1 MNEDETDPA
10 YYDGIW
16 PYKQK
21 EVIDFDDLGEHRIFA
36 ISGNTG
42 AGKTTIFD
50 AICYVLYGEASGE
63 ERSDTSMLRSQ
74 FADDN
79 VYTSVELTFQLKGK
93 RYEIKRQLGHKKQGN
108 KTITGHAV
116 ELYEVIDEE
125 KVPAVDR
132 FHVTDVNKKVED
144 LIGLSK
150 HQFSQIVMLPQ
161 GEFRKLL
168 TSETENKEEI
178 LRRIFKTDRY
188 KLMRELL
195 DQKRKQWK
203 DVLQEKQKERELY
216 FRNVF
221 KLPIRDGAILE
232 TLVEQEHVNTHQVV
246 EALEQ
251 ETAVYKAE
259 VEQLQV
265 EQDVQTK
272 QLKDAETRFHAAK
285 SVNEKFIDLQQ
296 KNEKYNTLQ
305 ENRTVIEMKETS
317 FKRAEQAKR
326 LLPFEQWHEEAMQN
340 EQKAESLLKQI
351 IAKKENIM
359 NNFELAQE
367 KYEVVK
373 NKESEREN
381 VKKLVQR
388 LEELQPIIA
397 SLAEKQLNLQNAE
410 IQIGK
415 LKESMQNLD
424 RQLEEHTN
432 QKQLMTGELQQLEQA
447 LEQYVDKVE
456 ELTNM
461 REDAK
466 VLKQAY
472 DVWQEKQ
479 KFEKEKEA
487 AYSKMQLAVNAY
499 ENMERRWLS
508 EQAGI
513 LALHLHDG
521 ESCPVCGST
530 THPKKATE
538 QSGAIDENELNG
550 LRDKKNIAEKLHVQL
565 EEKWNFYHHQ
575 YEQVIEE
582 VKKRGY
588 QSEELVETYSALV
601 QKGKQLAT
609 EVNTLKASEETRKQ
623 IAVKIKSVEEKV
635 DALQKQKREVETEQH
650 RIEMD
655 CMQLRTSYEHDK
667 KNIPE
672 NLQTVQ
678 AWKVQFD
685 QAMHELKL
693 MEDEWKKVQEAYQHW
708 QNENIRIQAE
718 QEGATNQFESA
729 KLKKEETFT
738 RFMKELEQSGFTDQS
753 TYKEAKLSDAEMEL
767 IQKEIQS
774 YYSFLEVLAKQ
785 IEELHVELKDK
796 EYMDITALGEHIK
809 ELEINLDII
818 KEKRQRAQNAVTY
831 ISDLHENIRRIDEQI
846 HEEEKAFQELVD
858 LYEVMK
864 GDNESR
870 ISFERYILI
879 EYLEQIVQIANE
891 RLRKLSNG
899 QFYLKRS
906 ERVEKRNRQSGLGL
920 DVYDAYTGQTRD
932 VKTLSGGEKFNA
944 SLCLALGM
952 ADVIQAYEG
961 GISIETMF
969 IDEGFGSL
977 DEESLTKAVDTLIDL
992 QKSGRFIG
1000 VISHV
1005 QELKN
1010 AMPAVLEV
1018 TKQKDGCSQTRFV
1031 VK

>member
-1 MNEDETDPA
+1 MRPIQLIMTA
-10 YYDGIW
+10 FG

-125 KVPAVDR
+125 KIPAVDR

-221 KLPIRDGAILE
+221 KLPIRDGALLE

-296 KNEKYNTLQ
+296 KNEKYNNLQ
-305 ENRTVIEMKETS
+305 ENRSVIEMKEIS

-326 LLPFEQWHEEAMQN
+326 LLPFEQWHEEAMEN

-367 KYEVVK
+367 KYEAIK
-373 NKESEREN
+373 NKEPEREN
-381 VKKLVQR
+381 AKKLVQR

-410 IQIGK
+410 IQLGK
-415 LKESMQNLD
+415 LKESMKNLD

-432 QKQLMTGELQQLEQA
+432 QKQLMSGELQQLERA
-447 LEQYVDKVE
+447 LERYVDKVE

-479 KFEKEKEA
+479 KFEQEKETA
-487 AYSKMQLAVNAY
+487 FTKMQETVRAY

-530 THPKKATE
+530 NHPKKASE
-538 QSGAIDENELNG
+538 QSDAINEKELND
-550 LRDKKNIAEKLHVQL
+550 LRDKKNIAEKLHVQV
-565 EEKWNFYHHQ
+565 EEKWNFYHLQ

-588 QSEELVETYSALV
+588 QSEELAETYSALV

-623 IAVKIKSVEEKV
+623 TAVKIKSIEEKV
-635 DALQKQKREVETEQH
+635 DALQKQKHEVETEQH

-718 QEGATNQFESA
+718 QEGASNQFESA
-729 KLKKEETFT
+729 KSKKEETFT
-738 RFMKELEQSGFTDQS
+738 RFMRELEQSGFTAQI
-753 TYKEAKLSDAEMEL
+753 TYKEAKLSDAEMDML
-767 IQKEIQS
+767 QKEIQS
-774 YYSFLEVLAKQ
+774 YYSSLEVLAKQ
-785 IEELHVELKDK
+785 IEELHAELKDK
-796 EYMDITALGEHIK
+796 EYMDITTLGEHIK

-977 DEESLTKAVDTLIDL
+977 DEESLTKAVDALIDL

>member
-1 MNEDETDPA
+1 MRPIQLIMTA
-10 YYDGIW
+10 FG

-63 ERSDTSMLRSQ
+63 ERSDTNMLRSQ

-221 KLPIRDGAILE
+221 KLPIRDGALLE

-251 ETAVYKAE
+251 ETAVYKE
-259 VEQLQV
+259 EGEQLQV

-359 NNFELAQE
+359 NNFELAQK

-373 NKESEREN
+373 NKEPEREN
-381 VKKLVQR
+381 AKKLVQR

-410 IQIGK
+410 MQIGK

-432 QKQLMTGELQQLEQA
+432 QKQLMSGELQQLEQA

-479 KFEKEKEA
+479 KFEQEKEA

-530 THPKKATE
+530 NHPKKATE
-538 QSGAIDENELNG
+538 QSGAIDENELND
-550 LRDKKNIAEKLHVQL
+550 LRDKKNIAEKLHVQI
-565 EEKWNFYHHQ
+565 EEKWNFYHLQ

-588 QSEELVETYSALV
+588 HSEELVETYSALV

-623 IAVKIKSVEEKV
+623 TAVKIKSVEEKV

-685 QAMHELKL
+685 QAMHELRL

-738 RFMKELEQSGFTDQS
+738 RFMKELEQSGFTDQP
-753 TYKEAKLSDAEMEL
+753 TYKEAKLSDAEMEM

-774 YYSFLEVLAKQ
+774 YYSSLEVLAKQ
-785 IEELHVELKDK
+785 IEELHAELKDK

-977 DEESLTKAVDTLIDL
+977 DEESLTKAVDALIDL

>member
-1 MNEDETDPA
+1 MRPIQLIMTA
-10 YYDGIW
+10 FG

-359 NNFELAQE
+359 TNFELAQE

-432 QKQLMTGELQQLEQA
+432 QKQLMTGELQQLERA

-693 MEDEWKKVQEAYQHW
+693 MEDEWKKVQEAYQHL

-753 TYKEAKLSDAEMEL
+753 TYKEVKLSDAEMEL

-774 YYSFLEVLAKQ
+774 YYSSLEVLAKQ

-977 DEESLTKAVDTLIDL
+977 DEESLTKAVDALIDL

>member
-1 MNEDETDPA
+1 MRPIQLIMTA
-10 YYDGIW
+10 FG

-125 KVPAVDR
+125 KIPAVDR

-221 KLPIRDGAILE
+221 KLPIRDGALLE
-232 TLVEQEHVNTHQVV
+232 TLVEQDHVNTHQVV

-251 ETAVYKAE
+251 ETAAYKAE

-265 EQDVQTK
+265 EQDIQTK

-326 LLPFEQWHEEAMQN
+326 LLPFEQWYEEAMQN
-340 EQKAESLLKQI
+340 EQRVESLLKQI
-351 IAKKENIM
+351 IAKKENIT
-359 NNFELAQE
+359 NNFKLAQE
-367 KYEVVK
+367 KYEAVK
-373 NKESEREN
+373 NKEPEREN
-381 VKKLVQR
+381 AKKLVQR

-410 IQIGK
+410 VQVGK
-415 LKESMQNLD
+415 LKVSMQNLEQ
-424 RQLEEHTN
+424 QLEVHTN
-432 QKQLMTGELQQLEQA
+432 HKQLMSDELQQLERA
-447 LEQYVDKVE
+447 LEQYVAKVE

-487 AYSKMQLAVNAY
+487 AYNNMQSAVNAY

-538 QSGAIDENELNG
+538 QSDAIDEKVLND
-550 LRDKKNIAEKLHVQL
+550 LRDKKNIAEKLFVQL
-565 EEKWNFYHHQ
+565 EEKWNFYHLQ

-588 QSEELVETYSALV
+588 RSEELAETYSALV

-623 IAVKIKSVEEKV
+623 TAAKIKSIEEKV
-635 DALQKQKREVETEQH
+635 DALQKQKHEVEIEQH

-718 QEGATNQFESA
+718 QEGASNQFESA
-729 KLKKEETFT
+729 KSKKEETFT
-738 RFMKELEQSGFTDQS
+738 RFMKELEQSGFTDQI
-753 TYKEAKLSDAEMEL
+753 TYKEAKLSDAEMDML
-767 IQKEIQS
+767 QKEIQS
-774 YYSFLEVLAKQ
+774 YYSSLEVLAKQ
-785 IEELHVELKDK
+785 IEELHAELKDK

-818 KEKRQRAQNAVTY
+818 KEKRQRSQNAVTY

-977 DEESLTKAVDTLIDL
+977 DEESLTKAVDALIDL

>member
-1 MNEDETDPA
+1 MRPIQLIMTA
-10 YYDGIW
+10 FG

-21 EVIDFDDLGEHRIFA
+21 EVIDFNDLGDHRIFA

-79 VYTSVELTFQLKGK
+79 MYTSVELTFQLKGK

-116 ELYEVIDEE
+116 ELYEVIGEE

-221 KLPIRDGAILE
+221 KLPIRDGSLLE

-251 ETAVYKAE
+251 ETDVYKAE

-265 EQDVQTK
+265 EQEVQTK

-317 FKRAEQAKR
+317 FKRAEEAKR
-326 LLPFEQWHEEAMQN
+326 LLPFEQWYEEAMQN
-340 EQKAESLLKQI
+340 EQKVESLLKQI
-351 IAKKENIM
+351 IVKKEVITNS
-359 NNFELAQE
+359 FELAQE
-367 KYEVVK
+367 KYEAVK
-373 NKESEREN
+373 NKEPEREDA
-381 VKKLVQR
+381 KKLVQR

-410 IQIGK
+410 IQVGK

-432 QKQLMTGELQQLEQA
+432 QKQLMSGELQQLERA

-479 KFEKEKEA
+479 KFEQEKEA
-487 AYSKMQLAVNAY
+487 AYNKMQLAVNTY

-530 THPKKATE
+530 NHPKKATE
-538 QSGAIDENELNG
+538 QSDAIDEKELND

-565 EEKWNFYHHQ
+565 EEKWNFYHLQ
-575 YEQVIEE
+575 YEQVIDE

-588 QSEELVETYSALV
+588 RSEELAETYSALV
-601 QKGKQLAT
+601 QKGKQLVT

-623 IAVKIKSVEEKV
+623 TAVNIKNVEEKI

-655 CMQLRTSYEHDK
+655 CMQLRTSYEYDK

-685 QAMHELKL
+685 QAEHELRL

-718 QEGATNQFESA
+718 QESASNQFEST
-729 KLKKEETFT
+729 KLKKEETFV

-753 TYKEAKLSDAEMEL
+753 TYKEAKLNDAEMEIL
-767 IQKEIQS
+767 QKEIQS
-774 YYSFLEVLAKQ
+774 YYSSLEVLAKQ
-785 IEELHVELKDK
+785 IEELRAELKDK

-809 ELEINLDII
+809 DLEINLDII

-952 ADVIQAYEG
+952 ADVIQSYEG

-977 DEESLTKAVDTLIDL
+977 DEESLTKAVDALIDL

>member
-1 MNEDETDPA
+1 MRPIQLIMTA
-10 YYDGIW
+10 FG

-388 LEELQPIIA
+388 LEELQPTIA

>member
-1 MNEDETDPA
+1 MRPIQLIMTA
-10 YYDGIW
+10 FG

-125 KVPAVDR
+125 KIPAVDR

-221 KLPIRDGAILE
+221 KLPIRDGALLE

-296 KNEKYNTLQ
+296 KNEKYNNLQ
-305 ENRTVIEMKETS
+305 ENRSVIEMKEIS

-326 LLPFEQWHEEAMQN
+326 LLPFEQWHEEAMEN

-367 KYEVVK
+367 KYEAIK
-373 NKESEREN
+373 NKEPEREN
-381 VKKLVQR
+381 AKKLVQR

-410 IQIGK
+410 IQLGK

-432 QKQLMTGELQQLEQA
+432 QKQLMSGELRQLERA
-447 LEQYVDKVE
+447 LERYVDKVE

-479 KFEKEKEA
+479 KFEQEKETA
-487 AYSKMQLAVNAY
+487 FTKMQETVRAY

-530 THPKKATE
+530 NHPKKASE
-538 QSGAIDENELNG
+538 QSDAINEKELND
-550 LRDKKNIAEKLHVQL
+550 LRDKKNIAEKLHVQV
-565 EEKWNFYHHQ
+565 EEKWNFYHLQ

-582 VKKRGY
+582 VMKRGY
-588 QSEELVETYSALV
+588 QSEELAETYSALV

-609 EVNTLKASEETRKQ
+609 EVNTLKASEETRKHT
-623 IAVKIKSVEEKV
+623 AVKIKSIEEKV
-635 DALQKQKREVETEQH
+635 DALQKQKHEVETEQH

-718 QEGATNQFESA
+718 QEGASNQFESA
-729 KLKKEETFT
+729 KSKKEETFT
-738 RFMKELEQSGFTDQS
+738 RFMRELEQSGFTDQI
-753 TYKEAKLSDAEMEL
+753 TYKEAKLSDAEMEML
-767 IQKEIQS
+767 QKEIQS
-774 YYSFLEVLAKQ
+774 YYSSLEVLAKQ
-785 IEELHVELKDK
+785 IEELHAELKDK
-796 EYMDITALGEHIK
+796 EYMDITTLGEHIK

-977 DEESLTKAVDTLIDL
+977 DEESLTKAVDALIDL

>member
-1 MNEDETDPA
+1 MRPIQLIMTA
-10 YYDGIW
+10 FG

-125 KVPAVDR
+125 KIPAVDR

-221 KLPIRDGAILE
+221 KLPIRDGALLE
-232 TLVEQEHVNTHQVV
+232 TLAEQEHVNTHQVV

-305 ENRTVIEMKETS
+305 ENRSVIEMKEIS

-326 LLPFEQWHEEAMQN
+326 LLPFEQWHEEAMGN

-367 KYEVVK
+367 KYEAIK
-373 NKESEREN
+373 NKEPEREN
-381 VKKLVQR
+381 AKKLVQR

-410 IQIGK
+410 IQLGK

-432 QKQLMTGELQQLEQA
+432 QKQLMSGELQQLERA
-447 LEQYVDKVE
+447 LERYVDKVE

-479 KFEKEKEA
+479 KFEQEKETA
-487 AYSKMQLAVNAY
+487 FTKMQETVRAY

-530 THPKKATE
+530 NHPKKASE
-538 QSGAIDENELNG
+538 QSDAINEKELND
-550 LRDKKNIAEKLHVQL
+550 LRDKKNIAEKLHVQV
-565 EEKWNFYHHQ
+565 EEKWNFYHLQ

-623 IAVKIKSVEEKV
+623 TAVKIKSIEEKV
-635 DALQKQKREVETEQH
+635 DALQKQKHEVETEQH

-718 QEGATNQFESA
+718 QEGASNQFESA

-738 RFMKELEQSGFTDQS
+738 RFMKELEQSGFTNQIM
-753 TYKEAKLSDAEMEL
+753 YKEAKLSDAEMDML
-767 IQKEIQS
+767 QKEIQS
-774 YYSFLEVLAKQ
+774 YYSSLEVLAKQ
-785 IEELHVELKDK
+785 IEELHAELKDK

-977 DEESLTKAVDTLIDL
+977 DEESLTKAVDALIDL

>member
-1 MNEDETDPA
+1 MRPIQLIMTA
-10 YYDGIW
+10 FG

-221 KLPIRDGAILE
+221 KLPIRDGALLE

-259 VEQLQV
+259 GEQLQV

-359 NNFELAQE
+359 NNFELAQK

-373 NKESEREN
+373 NKEPEREN
-381 VKKLVQR
+381 AKKLVQR

-410 IQIGK
+410 MQIGK

-432 QKQLMTGELQQLEQA
+432 QKQLMSGELQQLEQA

-479 KFEKEKEA
+479 KFEQEKEA

-530 THPKKATE
+530 NHPKKATE
-538 QSGAIDENELNG
+538 QSGAIDENELND
-550 LRDKKNIAEKLHVQL
+550 LRDKKNIAEKLHVQI
-565 EEKWNFYHHQ
+565 EEKWNFYHLQ

-588 QSEELVETYSALV
+588 HSEELVETYSALV

-623 IAVKIKSVEEKV
+623 TAVKIKSAEEKV

-685 QAMHELKL
+685 QAMHELRL

-774 YYSFLEVLAKQ
+774 YYSSLEVLAKQ

-831 ISDLHENIRRIDEQI
+831 ISDLHESIRRIDEQI

-977 DEESLTKAVDTLIDL
+977 DEESLTKAVDALIDL

>member
-1 MNEDETDPA
+1 MRPIQLIMTA
-10 YYDGIW
+10 FG

-251 ETAVYKAE
+251 ETVVYKAE

-432 QKQLMTGELQQLEQA
+432 QKQLMTGELQQLERA

-466 VLKQAY
+466 LLKQAY

-774 YYSFLEVLAKQ
+774 YYSSLEVLAKQ

-977 DEESLTKAVDTLIDL
+977 DEESLTKAVDALIDL

>member
-1 MNEDETDPA
+1 MRPIQLIMTA
-10 YYDGIW
+10 FG

-21 EVIDFDDLGEHRIFA
+21 EVIDFDDLGDHRIFA

-79 VYTSVELTFQLKGK
+79 TYTSVELTFQLKGK

-116 ELYEVIDEE
+116 ELYEVIDDEQ
-125 KVPAVDR
+125 VPAVDR

-221 KLPIRDGAILE
+221 KLPIRDGSLLE
-232 TLVEQEHVNTHQVV
+232 TLVAQDHVNTHQVV

-251 ETAVYKAE
+251 ETAAYKAE
-259 VEQLQV
+259 VEKLQV

-326 LLPFEQWHEEAMQN
+326 LLPFEQWYEEAMQN
-340 EQKAESLLKQI
+340 EQRVESLLKQI
-351 IAKKENIM
+351 IAKKENIT

-367 KYEVVK
+367 KYEAVK
-373 NKESEREN
+373 NKEPEREN
-381 VKKLVQR
+381 AKKLVQR

-410 IQIGK
+410 VQVGK
-415 LKESMQNLD
+415 LKASMQNLEQ
-424 RQLEEHTN
+424 QLEVHTN
-432 QKQLMTGELQQLEQA
+432 HKQLMSDELQQLERA
-447 LEQYVDKVE
+447 LEQYVAKVE

-487 AYSKMQLAVNAY
+487 AYNNMQSAVNAY

-530 THPKKATE
+530 NHPKKATE
-538 QSGAIDENELNG
+538 QSDAIDEKELND
-550 LRDKKNIAEKLHVQL
+550 LRDKKNIAEKLFVQL
-565 EEKWNFYHHQ
+565 EEKWNFYHLQ

-588 QSEELVETYSALV
+588 RSEELAETYSALV
-601 QKGKQLAT
+601 QKGKQLVT
-609 EVNTLKASEETRKQ
+609 EVNTLKESEETRKQ
-623 IAVKIKSVEEKV
+623 TAVNLKSVEEKV
-635 DALQKQKREVETEQH
+635 DAIQKQKREIEIEQH
-650 RIEMD
+650 RTEIE

-672 NLQTVQ
+672 SLQTVQ
-678 AWKVQFD
+678 AWKIQFD

-693 MEDEWKKVQEAYQHW
+693 MEEEWKKVQEAYQHW

-718 QEGATNQFESA
+718 QEGASNQFESA
-729 KLKKEETFT
+729 KLKKEENFA

-753 TYKEAKLSDAEMEL
+753 TYKEAKLSDAEMDML
-767 IQKEIQS
+767 QKEIQS
-774 YYSFLEVLAKQ
+774 YYSSLEVLAKQ
-785 IEELHVELKDK
+785 IEELHAELKDK

-809 ELEINLDII
+809 DLEINLDII

-831 ISDLHENIRRIDEQI
+831 IFDLHENIRRIDEQI

-977 DEESLTKAVDTLIDL
+977 DEESLTKAVDALIDL

>member
-1 MNEDETDPA
+1 MRPIQLIMTA
-10 YYDGIW
+10 FG

-21 EVIDFDDLGEHRIFA
+21 EVIDFNDLGDHRIFA

-79 VYTSVELTFQLKGK
+79 MYTSVELTFQLKGK

-221 KLPIRDGAILE
+221 KLPIRDGSLLE
-232 TLVEQEHVNTHQVV
+232 SLVEQEHVNTHQVV

-251 ETAVYKAE
+251 ETDVYKAE

-265 EQDVQTK
+265 EQEVQTK

-305 ENRTVIEMKETS
+305 ENRTIIEMKETS
-317 FKRAEQAKR
+317 FKRAEEAKR
-326 LLPFEQWHEEAMQN
+326 LVPFEQWYEEAIQN
-340 EQKAESLLKQI
+340 EQKAENLLKQI
-351 IAKKENIM
+351 IAKKENIT
-359 NNFELAQE
+359 NSFELAQQ
-367 KYEVVK
+367 KYEAIK
-373 NKESEREN
+373 NKEPEREEG
-381 VKKLVQR
+381 KKLVQR

-410 IQIGK
+410 IQVGK
-415 LKESMQNLD
+415 LKEGMHNLE
-424 RQLEEHTN
+424 RQLDEHTN
-432 QKQLMTGELQQLEQA
+432 QKQLMSGELQQLERA
-447 LEQYVDKVE
+447 LEQYVAKVE

-472 DVWQEKQ
+472 DVWQEKH
-479 KFEKEKEA
+479 KFEQEKEA
-487 AYSKMQLAVNAY
+487 AYKKMQMAVNAY

-521 ESCPVCGST
+521 ESCPVCGSSN
-530 THPKKATE
+530 HPKKATE
-538 QSGAIDENELNG
+538 QSDVIDEKELND
-550 LRDKKNIAEKLHVQL
+550 LRDKKNVAEKLHVQL
-565 EEKWNFYHHQ
+565 EEKWNFYHLQ

-588 QSEELVETYSALV
+588 RSEELAETYSALV
-601 QKGKQLAT
+601 QKGKQLVI

-623 IAVKIKSVEEKV
+623 TAVNIKNVEGKI

-718 QEGATNQFESA
+718 QESASNQFEST
-729 KLKKEETFT
+729 KLKKEETFV

-753 TYKEAKLSDAEMEL
+753 TYKEAKLNDAEMEIL
-767 IQKEIQS
+767 QKEIQS
-774 YYSFLEVLAKQ
+774 YYSSLEVLAKQ
-785 IEELHVELKDK
+785 IEELRAELKGK

-809 ELEINLDII
+809 DLEINLDII

-831 ISDLHENIRRIDEQI
+831 ISDLYENIRRIDEQI
-846 HEEEKAFQELVD
+846 HEEEKAFQGLVD

-952 ADVIQAYEG
+952 ADVIQSYEG

-977 DEESLTKAVDTLIDL
+977 DEESLTKAVDALIDL

>member
-1 MNEDETDPA
+1 MRPIQLVMTA
-10 YYDGIW
+10 FG

-116 ELYEVIDEE
+116 ELYEVIDGE

-221 KLPIRDGAILE
+221 KLPIRDGALLE

-296 KNEKYNTLQ
+296 KNEKYNILQ

-351 IAKKENIM
+351 ITKKETIM

-367 KYEVVK
+367 KYEAVK
-373 NKESEREN
+373 NKEPEREN
-381 VKKLVQR
+381 AKKLVQR

-432 QKQLMTGELQQLEQA
+432 QKQLMSGELQQLERA

-479 KFEKEKEA
+479 KFEQEKETA
-487 AYSKMQLAVNAY
+487 FTKMQEAVHAY

-530 THPKKATE
+530 NHPKKATE
-538 QSGAIDENELNG
+538 QSDAIDEKELND
-550 LRDKKNIAEKLHVQL
+550 LRDKKNIAEKLHVQV

-685 QAMHELKL
+685 QAMHELRL

-718 QEGATNQFESA
+718 QEGASTQFESA
-729 KLKKEETFT
+729 KSKKEETFT

-753 TYKEAKLSDAEMEL
+753 TYKQAKLSDAEMEM

-774 YYSFLEVLAKQ
+774 YYSSLEVLAKQ
-785 IEELHVELKDK
+785 IEELQGELKDK

-809 ELEINLDII
+809 DLEINLDII
-818 KEKRQRAQNAVTY
+818 KEKRQRAQSAVAY

-977 DEESLTKAVDTLIDL
+977 DEESLTKAVDALIDL

>member
-1 MNEDETDPA
+1 MRPIQLIMTA
-10 YYDGIW
+10 FG

-21 EVIDFDDLGEHRIFA
+21 EVIDFKDLGEHRIFA

-63 ERSDTSMLRSQ
+63 ERSDTNMLRSQ
-74 FADDN
+74 FADDD

-93 RYEIKRQLGHKKQGN
+93 SYEIKRQLGHKKQGN

-125 KVPAVDR
+125 KVPCVDR

-188 KLMRELL
+188 KLMREIL

-221 KLPIRDGAILE
+221 KLPIRNGALLE

-251 ETAVYKAE
+251 ETIWYNAE
-259 VEQLQV
+259 VEQLHL
-265 EQDVQTK
+265 EQNDKTK
-272 QLKDAETRFHAAK
+272 QLKEAEARFHAAK
-285 SVNEKFIDLQQ
+285 AVNEKFKDLEQ
-296 KNEKYNTLQ
+296 KNEKYSTLQ
-305 ENRTVIEMKETS
+305 ENRAVIEMKEKS
-317 FKRAEQAKR
+317 FKHAEQAKR
-326 LLPFEQWHEEAMQN
+326 LLPFEQWYEEAIQH
-340 EQKAESLLKQI
+340 EQQSESLLKQI
-351 IAKKENIM
+351 IAKKEHIM
-359 NNFELAQE
+359 NSFALAQE
-367 KYEVVK
+367 KYEALK
-373 NKESEREN
+373 NKASEREN
-381 VKKLVQR
+381 AKKQVQR

-397 SLAEKQLNLQNAE
+397 SLAEKKLNLQNAE

-415 LKESMQNLD
+415 LKEGMQKLD
-424 RQLEEHTN
+424 EQLEAHTN
-432 QKQLMTGELQQLEQA
+432 EKQRMSGELQQLEVA
-447 LEQYVDKVE
+447 LEQYVAKVE

-479 KFEKEKEA
+479 KYEQEKEIA
-487 AYSKMQLAVNAY
+487 FHKMQLAVSAY
-499 ENMERRWLS
+499 EDMERRWLS

-521 ESCPVCGST
+521 KSCPVCGSMD
-530 THPKKATE
+530 HPKKATE
-538 QSGAIDENELNG
+538 QSNAIDEKELNG
-550 LRDKKNIAEKLHVQL
+550 LREKKNVAEKSHVQL
-565 EEKWNFYHHQ
+565 EEKWNFYRVQ

-582 VKKRGY
+582 VLKRGY
-588 QSEELVETYSALV
+588 RAEELVETYRALV
-601 QKGKQLAT
+601 QKGKQLAAD
-609 EVNTLKASEETRKQ
+609 VNALKASEETRKQ
-623 IAVKIKSVEEKV
+623 IAVNIKSVEEKV
-635 DALQKQKREVETEQH
+635 EELQKQKREVETMQH
-650 RIEMD
+650 RTEME

-667 KNIPE
+667 QNIPE
-672 NLQTVQ
+672 SLQTVQ
-678 AWKVQFD
+678 AWRVQFD
-685 QAMHELKL
+685 QALQELRF
-693 MEDEWKKVQEAYQHW
+693 MEDEWEKVQEAYQHW

-718 QEGATNQFESA
+718 HDSASNQFNSA
-729 KLKKEETFT
+729 KEKKEETFT
-738 RFMKELEQSGFTDQS
+738 RFMKELEQSGFTDQL
-753 TYKEAKLSDAEMEL
+753 TYTESKLNDAEMDKL
-767 IQKEIQS
+767 QQEIRS
-774 YYSFLEVLAKQ
+774 YYSSLEVLTKQ
-785 IEELHVELKDK
+785 IEELKAELKDK
-796 EYMDITALGEHIK
+796 EYMDISSLDEQVK
-809 ELEINLDII
+809 ELEIHLDII
-818 KEKRQRAQNAVTY
+818 KEKRQRAQNAVSY
-831 ISDLHENIRRIDEQI
+831 ITDLHENIKRIDEQI

-864 GDNESR
+864 GDNDSR

-977 DEESLTKAVDTLIDL
+977 DEESLTKAVDALIDL

>member
-1 MNEDETDPA
+1 MRPIQLIMTA
-10 YYDGIW
+10 FG

-221 KLPIRDGAILE
+221 KLPIRDGALLE

-251 ETAVYKAE
+251 EIAVYKAE

-359 NNFELAQE
+359 SNFELAQE
-367 KYEVVK
+367 KYEAVK
-373 NKESEREN
+373 NKEPEREN
-381 VKKLVQR
+381 AKKLVQR
-388 LEELQPIIA
+388 LEELQLIIA

-424 RQLEEHTN
+424 RQLEEHTD
-432 QKQLMTGELQQLEQA
+432 QKQLMSSELQQLERA

-479 KFEKEKEA
+479 KFEQEKETA
-487 AYSKMQLAVNAY
+487 FTKMQEAVRAY

-530 THPKKATE
+530 NHPKKATE
-538 QSGAIDENELNG
+538 QSDAIDEKELND
-550 LRDKKNIAEKLHVQL
+550 LRDKKNIAEKLHVQV

-588 QSEELVETYSALV
+588 QSEELAETYNALV

-623 IAVKIKSVEEKV
+623 TAVKIKSIEEKV
-635 DALQKQKREVETEQH
+635 DALQKQKHEVETEQH

-693 MEDEWKKVQEAYQHW
+693 MEDEWKKVQETYQHW
-708 QNENIRIQAE
+708 QNEHIRIQAE
-718 QEGATNQFESA
+718 QESASTQFESA
-729 KLKKEETFT
+729 KSKKEETFT

-753 TYKEAKLSDAEMEL
+753 TYKEAKLSDAEMEM

-774 YYSFLEVLAKQ
+774 YYSSLEVLAKQ
-785 IEELHVELKDK
+785 IEELQGELKDK

-809 ELEINLDII
+809 DLEINLDII

-831 ISDLHENIRRIDEQI
+831 ISDLHENIRQI
-846 HEEEKAFQELVD
+846 
-858 LYEVMK
+858 
-864 GDNESR
+864 
-870 ISFERYILI
+870 
-879 EYLEQIVQIANE
+879 
-891 RLRKLSNG
+891 
-899 QFYLKRS
+899 
-906 ERVEKRNRQSGLGL
+906 
-920 DVYDAYTGQTRD
+920 
-932 VKTLSGGEKFNA
+932 
-944 SLCLALGM
+944 
-952 ADVIQAYEG
+952 
-961 GISIETMF
+961 
-969 IDEGFGSL
+969 
-977 DEESLTKAVDTLIDL
+977 
-992 QKSGRFIG
+992 GRA
-1000 VISHV
+1000 HV
-1005 QELKN
+1005 
-1010 AMPAVLEV
+1010 
-1018 TKQKDGCSQTRFV
+1018 
-1031 VK
+1031 

>member
-1 MNEDETDPA
+1 MRPIQLIMTA
-10 YYDGIW
+10 FG

-21 EVIDFDDLGEHRIFA
+21 EVIDFNDLGDHRIFA

-79 VYTSVELTFQLKGK
+79 MYTSVELTFQLKGK

-221 KLPIRDGAILE
+221 KLPIRDGALLE

-251 ETAVYKAE
+251 ETDVYKAE

-265 EQDVQTK
+265 EQEVQTK
-272 QLKDAETRFHAAK
+272 QLKDAETRFHASK
-285 SVNEKFIDLQQ
+285 SINEKFIDLQQ
-296 KNEKYNTLQ
+296 KNKKYNTLQ
-305 ENRTVIEMKETS
+305 ENRTVIEMKEKS
-317 FKRAEQAKR
+317 FRRAEQAKR
-326 LLPFEQWHEEAMQN
+326 LLPFEQWYEEAIQN

-351 IAKKENIM
+351 IVKKENIT
-359 NNFELAQE
+359 NSFELAQE
-367 KYEVVK
+367 KYEAVK
-373 NKESEREN
+373 NKEPEREEA
-381 VKKLVQR
+381 KKLVQR

-410 IQIGK
+410 IQVRQ
-415 LKESMQNLD
+415 LKDSMQNLD
-424 RQLEEHTN
+424 RQLDEHTN
-432 QKQLMTGELQQLEQA
+432 QKQLMSSELQQLERA
-447 LEQYVDKVE
+447 LEQYVAKVE

-487 AYSKMQLAVNAY
+487 AYNKMQLAVNAY

-530 THPKKATE
+530 NHPKKATE
-538 QSGAIDENELNG
+538 QSDAIDEKELND
-550 LRDKKNIAEKLHVQL
+550 LRDKKNAAEKLHVQL
-565 EEKWNFYHHQ
+565 EEKWNFYHLQ

-588 QSEELVETYSALV
+588 RSEELAETYSALV
-601 QKGKQLAT
+601 QKGKQLVT

-623 IAVKIKSVEEKV
+623 TAVNIKSVEEKV
-635 DALQKQKREVETEQH
+635 DAFQKQKREVEIVQH
-650 RIEMD
+650 RTEME

-667 KNIPE
+667 KNIPD
-672 NLQTVQ
+672 NLQTIQ
-678 AWKVQFD
+678 AWKIQFD
-685 QAMHELKL
+685 QAIHELRL

-718 QEGATNQFESA
+718 QESASNQFEST

-753 TYKEAKLSDAEMEL
+753 TYKEAKLSDIEMEML
-767 IQKEIQS
+767 QKEIQS
-774 YYSFLEVLAKQ
+774 YYSSLEVLAKQ
-785 IEELHVELKDK
+785 IEELHAELKDK
-796 EYMDITALGEHIK
+796 EYMDITALGEHIT
-809 ELEINLDII
+809 ELQINLDII
-818 KEKRQRAQNAVTY
+818 KEKRQRSQTAVTY

-952 ADVIQAYEG
+952 ADVIQSYEG

-977 DEESLTKAVDTLIDL
+977 DEESLTKAVDALIDL

>member
-1 MNEDETDPA
+1 MRPIQLIMTA
-10 YYDGIW
+10 FG

-21 EVIDFDDLGEHRIFA
+21 EVIDFKDLGEHRIFA

-63 ERSDTSMLRSQ
+63 ERSDTNMLRSQ

-79 VYTSVELTFQLKGK
+79 VYTSVELIFQLKGK

-125 KVPAVDR
+125 KVPCVDR

-221 KLPIRDGAILE
+221 KLPIRDGALLE

-246 EALEQ
+246 ESLEQ
-251 ETAVYKAE
+251 ETIWYNAE
-259 VEQLQV
+259 VEQLHV
-265 EQDVQTK
+265 EQNDKTK
-272 QLKDAETRFHAAK
+272 QLKEAEARFHAAK
-285 SVNEKFIDLQQ
+285 AVNEKFKDLEQ
-296 KNEKYNTLQ
+296 KNEKYSTLQ
-305 ENRTVIEMKETS
+305 ENRAVIEMKEKS
-317 FKRAEQAKR
+317 FKHAEQAKR
-326 LLPFEQWHEEAMQN
+326 LLPFEQWYEEAMQH
-340 EQKAESLLKQI
+340 EQQSESLLKQI
-351 IAKKENIM
+351 ITKKEHIM
-359 NNFELAQE
+359 NSFELAQE
-367 KYEVVK
+367 KYEALK
-373 NKESEREN
+373 NKASEREN
-381 VKKLVQR
+381 AKKQVQR

-397 SLAEKQLNLQNAE
+397 SLAEKKLNLQNAE

-415 LKESMQNLD
+415 LKEGMQKLD
-424 RQLEEHTN
+424 EQLEVHTN
-432 QKQLMTGELQQLEQA
+432 EKQRMSGELQQLEAA
-447 LEQYVDKVE
+447 LEQYVAKVE

-479 KFEKEKEA
+479 KYEQEKEIA
-487 AYSKMQLAVNAY
+487 FHKMQEAVSAY
-499 ENMERRWLS
+499 ENMESRWLS

-521 ESCPVCGST
+521 ESCPVCGSMD
-530 THPKKATE
+530 HPKKATE
-538 QSGAIDENELNG
+538 QSNAIDEKALNEL
-550 LRDKKNIAEKLHVQL
+550 REKKNVAEKLHVQL
-565 EEKWNFYHHQ
+565 EEKWNFYRFQ

-582 VKKRGY
+582 VLKRGY
-588 QSEELVETYSALV
+588 RSEELVETYSALV
-601 QKGKQLAT
+601 QKGKQLAA
-609 EVNTLKASEETRKQ
+609 EVNTLKASEETRKK
-623 IAVKIKSVEEKV
+623 IAVNIKSVEEKV
-635 DALQKQKREVETEQH
+635 EELQKQQREVETIQH
-650 RIEMD
+650 RTEME

-667 KNIPE
+667 QNIPE
-672 NLQTVQ
+672 SLQTVQ

-685 QAMHELKL
+685 QALQELRL
-693 MEDEWKKVQEAYQHW
+693 MEDEWEKVQEAYQHL

-718 QEGATNQFESA
+718 HDSASNQFNSA
-729 KLKKEETFT
+729 KEKKEETFT
-738 RFMKELEQSGFTDQS
+738 RFMKELEQSGFTDQL
-753 TYKEAKLSDAEMEL
+753 TYTESKLNDAEMDKL
-767 IQKEIQS
+767 QQEIQN
-774 YYSFLEVLAKQ
+774 YYSSLEVLTKQ
-785 IEELHVELKDK
+785 IEELKADLKDK
-796 EYMDITALGEHIK
+796 EYMNISSLDEQVK

-818 KEKRQRAQNAVTY
+818 KEKRQHAQNAVSY
-831 ISDLHENIRRIDEQI
+831 ITDLHENIKRIDEQI

-864 GDNESR
+864 GDNDSR

-977 DEESLTKAVDTLIDL
+977 DEESLTKAVDALIDL

>member
-1 MNEDETDPA
+1 MRPIQLIMTA
-10 YYDGIW
+10 FG

-221 KLPIRDGAILE
+221 KLPIRDGALLE

-259 VEQLQV
+259 GEQLQV

-359 NNFELAQE
+359 NNFELAQK

-373 NKESEREN
+373 NKEPEREN
-381 VKKLVQR
+381 AKKLVQR

-410 IQIGK
+410 MQIGK

-432 QKQLMTGELQQLEQA
+432 QKQLMSGELQQLEQA

-479 KFEKEKEA
+479 KFEQEKEA

-530 THPKKATE
+530 NHPKKATE
-538 QSGAIDENELNG
+538 QSGAIDENELND
-550 LRDKKNIAEKLHVQL
+550 LRDKKNIAEKLLVQI
-565 EEKWNFYHHQ
+565 EEKWNFYHLQ

-588 QSEELVETYSALV
+588 HSEELVETYSALV

-623 IAVKIKSVEEKV
+623 TAVKIKSVEEKV

-678 AWKVQFD
+678 EWKVQFD
-685 QAMHELKL
+685 QAMHELRL

-738 RFMKELEQSGFTDQS
+738 RFMKELEQSGFTDQP
-753 TYKEAKLSDAEMEL
+753 TYKEAKLSDAEMEM

-774 YYSFLEVLAKQ
+774 YYSSLEVLAKQ
-785 IEELHVELKDK
+785 IEELHAELKDK

-818 KEKRQRAQNAVTY
+818 KEKRQRAQNTVTY

-977 DEESLTKAVDTLIDL
+977 DEESLTKAVDALIDL

>member
-1 MNEDETDPA
+1 MRPIQLIMTA
-10 YYDGIW
+10 FG

-21 EVIDFDDLGEHRIFA
+21 EVIDFKDLGEHRIFA

-63 ERSDTSMLRSQ
+63 ERSDTNMLRSQ

-93 RYEIKRQLGHKKQGN
+93 SYEIKRQLGHKKQGN

-125 KVPAVDR
+125 KVPCVDR

-221 KLPIRDGAILE
+221 KLPIRDGALLE

-251 ETAVYKAE
+251 ETIWYNAE
-259 VEQLQV
+259 VEQLYV
-265 EQDVQTK
+265 EQNDKTK
-272 QLKDAETRFHAAK
+272 QLKEAEARFHVAK
-285 SVNEKFIDLQQ
+285 AVNEKFKDLEQ
-296 KNEKYNTLQ
+296 KNEKYSILQ
-305 ENRTVIEMKETS
+305 ENRTVIEMKEKS
-317 FKRAEQAKR
+317 FKHAEQAKR
-326 LLPFEQWHEEAMQN
+326 LLPFEQWYEEAMQH
-340 EQKAESLLKQI
+340 EQQSERLLKQI
-351 IAKKENIM
+351 ITKKEHIM
-359 NNFELAQE
+359 NSFELAQE
-367 KYEVVK
+367 KYEALK
-373 NKESEREN
+373 NKASEREN
-381 VKKLVQR
+381 AKKQVQR

-397 SLAEKQLNLQNAE
+397 SLAEKKLNLQNAE

-415 LKESMQNLD
+415 LKEGMQKLD
-424 RQLEEHTN
+424 EQLEVHTN
-432 QKQLMTGELQQLEQA
+432 EKQRMSGELQQLEAA
-447 LEQYVDKVE
+447 LEQYVAKVE

-479 KFEKEKEA
+479 KYEQEKESA
-487 AYSKMQLAVNAY
+487 FHKMQQAVSAY

-521 ESCPVCGST
+521 ESCPVCGSMD
-530 THPKKATE
+530 HPKKATE
-538 QSGAIDENELNG
+538 QSNAIDEKALNEL
-550 LRDKKNIAEKLHVQL
+550 REKKNVAEKLYVQL
-565 EEKWNFYHHQ
+565 EEKWNFYRVQ

-582 VKKRGY
+582 VLKRGY
-588 QSEELVETYSALV
+588 RSEELVETYSALV
-601 QKGKQLAT
+601 QKGKQLAA
-609 EVNTLKASEETRKQ
+609 EVNALKASEETRKK
-623 IAVKIKSVEEKV
+623 IAVNIKSVEEKV
-635 DALQKQKREVETEQH
+635 EEFQKQKREVETIQH
-650 RIEMD
+650 RTEME

-667 KNIPE
+667 QNIPE
-672 NLQTVQ
+672 SLQTVQ

-685 QAMHELKL
+685 QALQELRL
-693 MEDEWKKVQEAYQHW
+693 MEDEWEKVQEAYQHL

-718 QEGATNQFESA
+718 HDSASNQFNSA
-729 KLKKEETFT
+729 KEKKEETFT
-738 RFMKELEQSGFTDQS
+738 RFIKELEQSGFTDQL
-753 TYKEAKLSDAEMEL
+753 TYKESKLNDAEMDKL
-767 IQKEIQS
+767 QQEIQS
-774 YYSFLEVLAKQ
+774 YYSSLEVLTKQ
-785 IEELHVELKDK
+785 IEELKADLKDK
-796 EYMDITALGEHIK
+796 EYMDISSLDEQVK

-818 KEKRQRAQNAVTY
+818 KEKRQRAQNAVSY
-831 ISDLHENIRRIDEQI
+831 ITDLHENIKRIDEQI

-864 GDNESR
+864 GDNDSR

-977 DEESLTKAVDTLIDL
+977 DEESLTKAVDALIDL

-1018 TKQKDGCSQTRFV
+1018 TKQKDGCSQTKFV

>member
-1 MNEDETDPA
+1 MRPIQLIMTA
-10 YYDGIW
+10 FG

-21 EVIDFDDLGEHRIFA
+21 EVIDFEDLGEHRIFA

-63 ERSDTSMLRSQ
+63 ERNDTSMLRSQ

-116 ELYEVIDEE
+116 ELYELIDEE

-221 KLPIRDGAILE
+221 KLPIRDGALLE

-251 ETAVYKAE
+251 EIAVYKAE

-305 ENRTVIEMKETS
+305 EKRTVIEMKETS

-359 NNFELAQE
+359 SNFELAQE
-367 KYEVVK
+367 KYEAVK
-373 NKESEREN
+373 NKEPEREN
-381 VKKLVQR
+381 AKKLVQR
-388 LEELQPIIA
+388 LEELQLIIA

-424 RQLEEHTN
+424 RQLEEHTD
-432 QKQLMTGELQQLEQA
+432 QKQLMSSELQQLERA

-479 KFEKEKEA
+479 KFEQEKETA
-487 AYSKMQLAVNAY
+487 FTKMQEAVRAY

-530 THPKKATE
+530 NHPKKATE
-538 QSGAIDENELNG
+538 QSDAIDEKELND
-550 LRDKKNIAEKLHVQL
+550 LRDKKNLAEKLHVQL
-565 EEKWNFYHHQ
+565 EEKWNFYHLQ
-575 YEQVIEE
+575 YEQIIVE

-588 QSEELVETYSALV
+588 RSEKLDETYSALV
-601 QKGKQLAT
+601 HKGKQLAT

-623 IAVKIKSVEEKV
+623 TAVNIKSVEEKV

-650 RIEMD
+650 RTAME
-655 CMQLRTSYEHDK
+655 CMQLRTSYDHDK

-685 QAMHELKL
+685 QAMHELRL

-718 QEGATNQFESA
+718 QEGASTQFESA

-753 TYKEAKLSDAEMEL
+753 TYKEAKLSDAEMEM

-774 YYSFLEVLAKQ
+774 YYSSLEVLAKQ
-785 IEELHVELKDK
+785 IEELQGELKDK

-809 ELEINLDII
+809 DLEINLDII

-831 ISDLHENIRRIDEQI
+831 ISDLHENIKRIDEQI

-977 DEESLTKAVDTLIDL
+977 DEESLTKAVDALIDL

>member
-1 MNEDETDPA
+1 MRPIQLIMTA
-10 YYDGIW
+10 FG

-125 KVPAVDR
+125 KIPAVDR

-221 KLPIRDGAILE
+221 KLPIRDGALLE
-232 TLVEQEHVNTHQVV
+232 TLVEQDHVNTHQVV

-251 ETAVYKAE
+251 ETAAYKAE

-265 EQDVQTK
+265 EQDIQTK

-326 LLPFEQWHEEAMQN
+326 LLPFEQWYEEAMQN
-340 EQKAESLLKQI
+340 EQRVESLLKQI
-351 IAKKENIM
+351 IAKKENIT
-359 NNFELAQE
+359 NNFKLAQE
-367 KYEVVK
+367 KYEAVK
-373 NKESEREN
+373 NKEPEREN
-381 VKKLVQR
+381 AKKLVQR

-410 IQIGK
+410 VQVGK
-415 LKESMQNLD
+415 LKVSMQNLEQ
-424 RQLEEHTN
+424 QLEVHTN
-432 QKQLMTGELQQLEQA
+432 HKQLMSDELQQLERA
-447 LEQYVDKVE
+447 LEQYVAKVE

-487 AYSKMQLAVNAY
+487 AYNNMQSAVNAY

-538 QSGAIDENELNG
+538 QSDAIDEKVLND
-550 LRDKKNIAEKLHVQL
+550 LRDKKNIAEKLFVQL
-565 EEKWNFYHHQ
+565 EEKWNFYHLQ

-588 QSEELVETYSALV
+588 RSEELAETYSALV

-623 IAVKIKSVEEKV
+623 TAAKIKSIEEKV
-635 DALQKQKREVETEQH
+635 DALQKQKHEVETEQH

-718 QEGATNQFESA
+718 QEGASNQFESA
-729 KLKKEETFT
+729 KSKKEETFT
-738 RFMKELEQSGFTDQS
+738 RFMKELEQSGFTDQI
-753 TYKEAKLSDAEMEL
+753 TYKEAKLSDAEMDML
-767 IQKEIQS
+767 QKEIQS
-774 YYSFLEVLAKQ
+774 YYSSLEVLAKQ
-785 IEELHVELKDK
+785 IEELHAELKDK

-818 KEKRQRAQNAVTY
+818 KEKRQRSQNAVTY

-977 DEESLTKAVDTLIDL
+977 DEESLTKAVDALIDL

>member
-1 MNEDETDPA
+1 MRPIQLIMTA
-10 YYDGIW
+10 FG

-21 EVIDFDDLGEHRIFA
+21 EVIDFNDLGDHRIFA

-79 VYTSVELTFQLKGK
+79 MYTSVELTFQLKGK
-93 RYEIKRQLGHKKQGN
+93 RFEIKRQLGHKKQGN

-116 ELYEVIDEE
+116 ELYEVIGEE

-221 KLPIRDGAILE
+221 KLPIRDGSLLE

-251 ETAVYKAE
+251 ETDVYKAE

-265 EQDVQTK
+265 EQEVQTK

-317 FKRAEQAKR
+317 FKRAEEAKR
-326 LLPFEQWHEEAMQN
+326 LLPFEQWYEEAIQN
-340 EQKAESLLKQI
+340 EQKAENLLKQI
-351 IAKKENIM
+351 IAKKENIT
-359 NNFELAQE
+359 NSFELAQE
-367 KYEVVK
+367 KYEAIK
-373 NKESEREN
+373 NKEPEREDA
-381 VKKLVQR
+381 KKLVQR

-410 IQIGK
+410 IQVGK
-415 LKESMQNLD
+415 LKEGMHNLE
-424 RQLEEHTN
+424 RQLDEHTN
-432 QKQLMTGELQQLEQA
+432 QKQLMSGELQQLERA

-479 KFEKEKEA
+479 KFEQEKEA
-487 AYSKMQLAVNAY
+487 AYNKRQMAVNAY

-530 THPKKATE
+530 DHPKKATE
-538 QSGAIDENELNG
+538 QSNAIDEKELND
-550 LRDKKNIAEKLHVQL
+550 LRDKKNVAEKLHVQL
-565 EEKWNFYHHQ
+565 EEKWNFYHLQ

-588 QSEELVETYSALV
+588 GSEELAETYSALV
-601 QKGKQLAT
+601 QKGKQLVT

-623 IAVKIKSVEEKV
+623 TAVNIKSVEEKV
-635 DALQKQKREVETEQH
+635 DALQKQQREVETEQH
-650 RIEMD
+650 RIEME

-685 QAMHELKL
+685 QAMHQLKL

-718 QEGATNQFESA
+718 QESVSNQFEST
-729 KLKKEETFT
+729 KLKKEETFV
-738 RFMKELEQSGFTDQS
+738 RFMKELEQSGFTNQS
-753 TYKEAKLSDAEMEL
+753 TYKEAKLNDAEMERL
-767 IQKEIQS
+767 QKEIQS
-774 YYSFLEVLAKQ
+774 YYSSLEVLAKQ
-785 IEELHVELKDK
+785 IEELRAELKDK
-796 EYMDITALGEHIK
+796 EYMDITALDEHIK
-809 ELEINLDII
+809 DLEINLDII

-977 DEESLTKAVDTLIDL
+977 DEESLTKAVDALIDL

>member
-1 MNEDETDPA
+1 MRPIQLIMTA
-10 YYDGIW
+10 FG

-21 EVIDFDDLGEHRIFA
+21 EVIDFNDLGDHRIFA

-79 VYTSVELTFQLKGK
+79 MYTSVELTFQLKGK

-125 KVPAVDR
+125 KVPSVDR

-221 KLPIRDGAILE
+221 KLPIRDGSLLE

-251 ETAVYKAE
+251 ETAAYKAE
-259 VEQLQV
+259 VKQLQL

-305 ENRTVIEMKETS
+305 ENRPVIEMKETS

-326 LLPFEQWHEEAMQN
+326 LLPFEQWYEEAMQN
-340 EQKAESLLKQI
+340 EQKIESLLKQI
-351 IAKKENIM
+351 IAKKENITSS
-359 NNFELAQE
+359 FELAQV
-367 KYEVVK
+367 KYEAVK
-373 NKESEREN
+373 NKEPEREN
-381 VKKLVQR
+381 AKKLVQR

-410 IQIGK
+410 VQVVK
-415 LKESMQNLD
+415 LKESMQNLEQ
-424 RQLEEHTN
+424 QLEVHTN
-432 QKQLMTGELQQLEQA
+432 QKQLMSGELQRLERA
-447 LEQYVDKVE
+447 LEQYVAKVE

-479 KFEKEKEA
+479 KFEQEKEA
-487 AYSKMQLAVNAY
+487 AYNKMQLAVNAY

-530 THPKKATE
+530 NHPKKATE
-538 QSGAIDENELNG
+538 QSDAIDEQELND
-550 LRDKKNIAEKLHVQL
+550 LRDKKNSAEKLHVQL
-565 EEKWNFYHHQ
+565 EEKWNFYHLQ

-588 QSEELVETYSALV
+588 RSEELAETYSALV

-609 EVNTLKASEETRKQ
+609 EVNTLKESEETRKQ
-623 IAVKIKSVEEKV
+623 TAVNIKNVEEKV
-635 DALQKQKREVETEQH
+635 DVLQKQKREVEAEQH
-650 RIEMD
+650 RTEIE

-672 NLQTVQ
+672 SLQTVQ

-718 QEGATNQFESA
+718 QKGASNQFESA

-738 RFMKELEQSGFTDQS
+738 RFMKELEQSGFTDQT
-753 TYKEAKLSDAEMEL
+753 TYKEAKLSDIEMDTL
-767 IQKEIQS
+767 QKEIQS
-774 YYSFLEVLAKQ
+774 YYSSLEVLAKQ
-785 IEELHVELKDK
+785 IEELHAELKDK

-809 ELEINLDII
+809 DLEINLDII
-818 KEKRQRAQNAVTY
+818 KEKRQRAQNAVAY
-831 ISDLHENIRRIDEQI
+831 IYDLHENIRRIDEQI
-846 HEEEKAFQELVD
+846 HEEEKAFRELVD

-977 DEESLTKAVDTLIDL
+977 DEESLTKAVDALIDL

>member
-1 MNEDETDPA
+1 MRPIQLIMTA
-10 YYDGIW
+10 FG

-63 ERSDTSMLRSQ
+63 ERSDTNMLRSQ

-221 KLPIRDGAILE
+221 KLPIRDGALLE

-259 VEQLQV
+259 GEQLQV

-359 NNFELAQE
+359 NNFELAQK

-373 NKESEREN
+373 NKEPEREN
-381 VKKLVQR
+381 AKKLVQR

-410 IQIGK
+410 MQIGK

-432 QKQLMTGELQQLEQA
+432 QKQLMSGELQQLEQA

-479 KFEKEKEA
+479 KFEQEKEA

-530 THPKKATE
+530 NHPKKATE
-538 QSGAIDENELNG
+538 QSGAIDENELND
-550 LRDKKNIAEKLHVQL
+550 LRDKKNIAEKLHVQI
-565 EEKWNFYHHQ
+565 EEKWNFYHLQ

-588 QSEELVETYSALV
+588 HSEELVETYSALV

-623 IAVKIKSVEEKV
+623 TAVKIKSVEEKV

-685 QAMHELKL
+685 QAMHELRL

-738 RFMKELEQSGFTDQS
+738 RFMKELEQSGFTDQP
-753 TYKEAKLSDAEMEL
+753 TYKEAKLSDAEMEM

-774 YYSFLEVLAKQ
+774 YYSSLEVLAKQ
-785 IEELHVELKDK
+785 IEELHAELKDK

-891 RLRKLSNG
+891 RLRNLSNG

-977 DEESLTKAVDTLIDL
+977 DEESLTKAVDALIDL

>member
-1 MNEDETDPA
+1 MRPIQLVMTA
-10 YYDGIW
+10 FG

-116 ELYEVIDEE
+116 ELYEVIDGE

-221 KLPIRDGAILE
+221 KLPIRDGALLE

-296 KNEKYNTLQ
+296 KNEKYNILQ
-305 ENRTVIEMKETS
+305 ENRTVIEMKKTS

-351 IAKKENIM
+351 ITKKETIM

-367 KYEVVK
+367 KYEAVK
-373 NKESEREN
+373 NKEPEREN
-381 VKKLVQR
+381 AKKLVQR

-432 QKQLMTGELQQLEQA
+432 QKQLMSGELQQLERA

-479 KFEKEKEA
+479 KFEQEKETA
-487 AYSKMQLAVNAY
+487 FTKMQEAVHAY

-530 THPKKATE
+530 NHPKKATE
-538 QSGAIDENELNG
+538 QSDAIDEKELND
-550 LRDKKNIAEKLHVQL
+550 LRDKKNIAEKLHVQV

-685 QAMHELKL
+685 QAMHELRL

-718 QEGATNQFESA
+718 QEGASTQFESA
-729 KLKKEETFT
+729 KSKKEETFT

-753 TYKEAKLSDAEMEL
+753 TYKEAKLSDAEMEM

-774 YYSFLEVLAKQ
+774 YYSSLEVLAKQ
-785 IEELHVELKDK
+785 IEELQGELKDK

-809 ELEINLDII
+809 DLEINLDII
-818 KEKRQRAQNAVTY
+818 KEKRQRAQSAVAY

-977 DEESLTKAVDTLIDL
+977 DEESLTKAVDALIDL

>member
-1 MNEDETDPA
+1 MRPIQLIMTA
-10 YYDGIW
+10 FG

-359 NNFELAQE
+359 TNFELAQE

-432 QKQLMTGELQQLEQA
+432 QKQLMTGELQQLERA

-655 CMQLRTSYEHDK
+655 CMQLRTSYEYDK

-774 YYSFLEVLAKQ
+774 YYSSLEVLAKQ

>member
-1 MNEDETDPA
+1 MRPIQLIMTA
-10 YYDGIW
+10 FG

-63 ERSDTSMLRSQ
+63 ERNDTSMLRSQ

-116 ELYEVIDEE
+116 ELYELIDEE

-221 KLPIRDGAILE
+221 KLPIRDGALLE

-251 ETAVYKAE
+251 EIAVYKAE

-326 LLPFEQWHEEAMQN
+326 LLPFEQWYEEAMQN
-340 EQKAESLLKQI
+340 EQKVESLLKQI
-351 IAKKENIM
+351 IAKKENITKS
-359 NNFELAQE
+359 FELAQE
-367 KYEVVK
+367 KYEEVK
-373 NKESEREN
+373 NKEPEREN
-381 VKKLVQR
+381 AKKLVQR

-410 IQIGK
+410 VQVGK
-415 LKESMQNLD
+415 LKASMQNLEQ
-424 RQLEEHTN
+424 QLEVHTN
-432 QKQLMTGELQQLEQA
+432 HKQLMSDELQRLERA
-447 LEQYVDKVE
+447 LEQYVAKVE

-487 AYSKMQLAVNAY
+487 AYNNMQLAVNAY

-530 THPKKATE
+530 NHPKKATE
-538 QSGAIDENELNG
+538 QSDAIDEKELND
-550 LRDKKNIAEKLHVQL
+550 LRDKKNIAEKLHVQV
-565 EEKWNFYHHQ
+565 EEKWNFYHLQ

-588 QSEELVETYSALV
+588 RSEELAETYSALV

-609 EVNTLKASEETRKQ
+609 EVNILKASEETRKQ
-623 IAVKIKSVEEKV
+623 TAVNLKNVEEKV
-635 DALQKQKREVETEQH
+635 DTIQKQKREIEIEQH
-650 RIEMD
+650 RTEME

-672 NLQTVQ
+672 SLQTVQ
-678 AWKVQFD
+678 AWKIQFD
-685 QAMHELKL
+685 QAVHELKL

-718 QEGATNQFESA
+718 QEGASNQYESA
-729 KLKKEETFT
+729 KLKKEETFA
-738 RFMKELEQSGFTDQS
+738 RFMKELEQSGFIDQS
-753 TYKEAKLSDAEMEL
+753 TYKEAKLSDAEMDML
-767 IQKEIQS
+767 QKEIQS
-774 YYSFLEVLAKQ
+774 YYSSLEVLAKQ
-785 IEELHVELKDK
+785 IEELRAELKDK

-809 ELEINLDII
+809 DLEINLDII

-977 DEESLTKAVDTLIDL
+977 DEESLTKAVDALIDL

>member
-1 MNEDETDPA
+1 MRPLQLIMTA
-10 YYDGIW
+10 FG
-16 PYKQK
+16 PYKQR
-21 EVIDFDDLGEHRIFA
+21 EVIDFSNLGDHRIFA

-79 VYTSVELTFQLKGK
+79 IYTSVELTFQLKGK
-93 RYEIKRQLGHKKQGN
+93 QYEIKRQLGHKKPGN
-108 KTITGHAV
+108 KTVTGHAV
-116 ELYEVIDEE
+116 ELYEVIGDE
-125 KVPAVDR
+125 KVPCVDR

-221 KLPIRDGAILE
+221 KLPVRDDSLLE
-232 TLVEQEHVNTHQVV
+232 TLVQQEHVNTHQVV

-251 ETAVYKAE
+251 EKNCYEAE
-259 VEQLQV
+259 VEQLQA
-265 EQDVQTK
+265 QQTLQTQ
-272 QLKDAETRFHAAK
+272 QLKKAEDRFHTAK
-285 SVNEKFIDLQQ
+285 SINEKFKDLQQ
-296 KNEKYNTLQ
+296 KQEKQAVLQ
-305 ENRTVIEMKETS
+305 ANREQIETEEQR
-317 FKRAEQAKR
+317 FKLAEQAKR
-326 LLPFEQWHEEAMQN
+326 LLPFEQWYEEAVQSEQN
-340 EQKAESLLKQI
+340 AEQLLKQI
-351 IAKKENIM
+351 SVKKEKTVKA
-359 NNFELAQE
+359 FELAYE
-367 KYEVVK
+367 KYEELK
-373 NKESEREN
+373 GKESVREEG
-381 VKKLVQR
+381 KKTVQR

-397 SLAEKQLNLQNAE
+397 SLAEKKSKLQQAE
-410 IQIGK
+410 LQSGK
-415 LKESMQNLD
+415 LKEGIQKFEK
-424 RQLEEHTN
+424 QLEGQIS
-432 QKQLMTGELQQLEQA
+432 QKQQIAGELQKLEVA
-447 LEQYVDKVE
+447 LEQYVAKVE

-472 DVWQEKQ
+472 DIWQEKQ
-479 KFEKEKEA
+479 KYEQEKEVA
-487 AYSKMQLAVNAY
+487 NQKMEVAVKAY
-499 ENMERRWLS
+499 EEMEHRWLN
-508 EQAGI
+508 EQAGM
-513 LALHLHDG
+513 LALHLHEG
-521 ESCPVCGST
+521 ESCPVCGSID
-530 THPKKATE
+530 HPKKATE
-538 QSGAIDENELNG
+538 RGDSIDEKQLNEL
-550 LRDKKNIAEKLHVQL
+550 REKKTVAEKLHVQV
-565 EEKWNFYHHQ
+565 EEKWNFYRLQ
-575 YEQVIEE
+575 YEQVIDE
-582 VKKRGY
+582 VVKRGY
-588 QSEELVETYSALV
+588 RSEELVETYRTLV
-601 QKGKQLAT
+601 QNGKQLAA
-609 EVNTLKASEETRKQ
+609 EVNTLKESEEKRKQ
-623 IAVKIKSVEEKV
+623 LALSVKGLEEKV
-635 DALQKQKREVETEQH
+635 EELQKQKREAEVMQH
-650 RIEMD
+650 RTEME
-655 CMQLRTSYEHDK
+655 CMQLRTSYEHDQQK
-667 KNIPE
+667 THE
-672 NLQTVQ
+672 DLQTLE
-678 AWKVQFD
+678 AWKKQFD
-685 QAMHELKL
+685 QAVSTLRF
-693 MEDEWKKVQEAYQHW
+693 MEEEWKKVQEAYQYW

-718 QEGATNQFESA
+718 YDGALKQVSHA
-729 KLKKEETFT
+729 KEKQEETLLRFT
-738 RFMKELEQSGFTDQS
+738 TELEQGGFIDQQA
-753 TYKEAKLSDAEMEL
+753 YKEAKLTDVEMKHLHEQ
-767 IQKEIQS
+767 IQE
-774 YYSFLEVLAKQ
+774 YYSSLEVLAKQ
-785 IEELHVELKDK
+785 IEELVNELSGK
-796 EYMDITALGEHIK
+796 EWTDITALEEQMK
-809 ELEINLDII
+809 ELGIQLDIT
-818 KEKRQRAQNAVTY
+818 KEKRQRAQSAVAY
-831 ISDLHENIRRIDEQI
+831 ITDLHENIRRIDEQI
-846 HEEEKAFQELVD
+846 HEEEKAFRELVD

-977 DEESLTKAVDTLIDL
+977 DEESLTKAIDALIDL

-1018 TKQKDGCSQTRFV
+1018 TKQKNGCSETRFV

>member
-1 MNEDETDPA
+1 MRPIQLIMTA
-10 YYDGIW
+10 FG

-178 LRRIFKTDRY
+178 LRRIFKTNRY

-432 QKQLMTGELQQLEQA
+432 QKQLMTGELQQLERA

-565 EEKWNFYHHQ
+565 GEKWNFYHHQ

-678 AWKVQFD
+678 AWKVQFE

-774 YYSFLEVLAKQ
+774 YYSSLEVLAKQ

>member
-1 MNEDETDPA
+1 MRPIQLIMTA
-10 YYDGIW
+10 FG

-21 EVIDFDDLGEHRIFA
+21 EVIDFNDLGNHRIFA

-79 VYTSVELTFQLKGK
+79 MYTSVELTFQLKGK

-221 KLPIRDGAILE
+221 KLPIRDGSLLE

-251 ETAVYKAE
+251 ETDVYKAE

-265 EQDVQTK
+265 EQEVQTK

-317 FKRAEQAKR
+317 FKRAEEAKR
-326 LLPFEQWHEEAMQN
+326 LLPFEQWYEEAIQN

-351 IAKKENIM
+351 IAKKENIT
-359 NNFELAQE
+359 NSFELAQQ
-367 KYEVVK
+367 KYEALK
-373 NKESEREN
+373 NKEPEREDA
-381 VKKLVQR
+381 KKLVQR

-410 IQIGK
+410 IQVGK
-415 LKESMQNLD
+415 LKEGMHNLD
-424 RQLEEHTN
+424 RQLDEHTN
-432 QKQLMTGELQQLEQA
+432 QKQQMSGELQQLERA
-447 LEQYVDKVE
+447 LEQYVAKVE

-472 DVWQEKQ
+472 DVWQGKQ
-479 KFEKEKEA
+479 KFEQEKEA
-487 AYSKMQLAVNAY
+487 AYNKMQMAVNAY
-499 ENMERRWLS
+499 ENMERRWLN

-530 THPKKATE
+530 NHPKKATE
-538 QSGAIDENELNG
+538 QSDAIDEKELND
-550 LRDKKNIAEKLHVQL
+550 LRDKKNTAEKLHVQL
-565 EEKWNFYHHQ
+565 EEKWNFYHLQ

-588 QSEELVETYSALV
+588 RSEELAETYSVLV

-623 IAVKIKSVEEKV
+623 IAVNIKSVEEKV

-650 RIEMD
+650 RIEIE

-718 QEGATNQFESA
+718 QESASNQFEST
-729 KLKKEETFT
+729 KLKKEETFV

-753 TYKEAKLSDAEMEL
+753 TYKEAKLNDAEMEML
-767 IQKEIQS
+767 QKEIQS
-774 YYSFLEVLAKQ
+774 YYSSLEVLAKQ
-785 IEELHVELKDK
+785 IEELHAELKDK

-809 ELEINLDII
+809 DLEINLDII
-818 KEKRQRAQNAVTY
+818 KEKRQRVQNAVTY

-952 ADVIQAYEG
+952 ADVIQSYEG

-977 DEESLTKAVDTLIDL
+977 DEESLTKAVDALIDL

>member
-1 MNEDETDPA
+1 MRPIQLIMTA
-10 YYDGIW
+10 FG

-21 EVIDFDDLGEHRIFA
+21 EVIDFNDLGDHRIFA

-79 VYTSVELTFQLKGK
+79 MYTSVELTFQLKGK

-221 KLPIRDGAILE
+221 KLPIRDGSLLE

-251 ETAVYKAE
+251 ETDVYKAE
-259 VEQLQV
+259 VEQLQI
-265 EQDVQTK
+265 EQEVQTK

-305 ENRTVIEMKETS
+305 ENRTIIEMKETS

-326 LLPFEQWHEEAMQN
+326 LLPFEQWYEEAIQN

-351 IAKKENIM
+351 IAKKEVITNS
-359 NNFELAQE
+359 FELAQE
-367 KYEVVK
+367 KYEAIK
-373 NKESEREN
+373 NKEPEREDA
-381 VKKLVQR
+381 KKLVQR

-410 IQIGK
+410 IQVGK
-415 LKESMQNLD
+415 LKEGMHNLE
-424 RQLEEHTN
+424 RQLDEHTN
-432 QKQLMTGELQQLEQA
+432 QKQLMSGELQQLERA
-447 LEQYVDKVE
+447 LEQYVAKVE

-479 KFEKEKEA
+479 KFEQEKEA
-487 AYSKMQLAVNAY
+487 AYNKMQMAVNAY

-530 THPKKATE
+530 NHPKKATE
-538 QSGAIDENELNG
+538 QSDAIDEKELND
-550 LRDKKNIAEKLHVQL
+550 LRDKKNVAEKLHVQL
-565 EEKWNFYHHQ
+565 EEKWNFYHLQ

-588 QSEELVETYSALV
+588 RSEELAETYSALV
-601 QKGKQLAT
+601 QKGKQLVT

-623 IAVKIKSVEEKV
+623 TALNIKSVEEKV
-635 DALQKQKREVETEQH
+635 DALQKQQREVETEQH
-650 RIEMD
+650 RIEME

-672 NLQTVQ
+672 SLQTVQ

-718 QEGATNQFESA
+718 QESASNQFEST
-729 KLKKEETFT
+729 KLKKEETFV

-753 TYKEAKLSDAEMEL
+753 TYKEAKLNDAKMEIL
-767 IQKEIQS
+767 QKEIQS
-774 YYSFLEVLAKQ
+774 YYSSLEVLAKQ
-785 IEELHVELKDK
+785 IEELRAELKDK

-809 ELEINLDII
+809 DLEINLDII

-952 ADVIQAYEG
+952 ADVIQSYEG

-977 DEESLTKAVDTLIDL
+977 DEESLTKAVDALIDL

>member
-1 MNEDETDPA
+1 MRPIQLIMTA
-10 YYDGIW
+10 FG

-21 EVIDFDDLGEHRIFA
+21 EVIDFNDLGDHRIFA

-74 FADDN
+74 FADDDM
-79 VYTSVELTFQLKGK
+79 YTSVELTFQLKGK

-116 ELYEVIDEE
+116 ELYEVIGEE

-221 KLPIRDGAILE
+221 KLPIRDGSLLE

-251 ETAVYKAE
+251 ETDVYKAE

-265 EQDVQTK
+265 EQEVQTK

-285 SVNEKFIDLQQ
+285 SVNEKFIDLEQ

-326 LLPFEQWHEEAMQN
+326 LLPFEQWYEEAIQN
-340 EQKAESLLKQI
+340 EQKAETLLKQI
-351 IAKKENIM
+351 IAKKENIT
-359 NNFELAQE
+359 NSFELAQE
-367 KYEVVK
+367 KYEAIK
-373 NKESEREN
+373 NKEPEREDA
-381 VKKLVQR
+381 KKLVQR

-397 SLAEKQLNLQNAE
+397 SLAEKQLHLQNAE

-415 LKESMQNLD
+415 LKEGMHNLE
-424 RQLEEHTN
+424 RQLDEHTN
-432 QKQLMTGELQQLEQA
+432 QKQLMSGELQQLERA

-479 KFEKEKEA
+479 KFEQEKEA
-487 AYSKMQLAVNAY
+487 AYNKRQVAVNAY

-513 LALHLHDG
+513 LALHLHNG

-530 THPKKATE
+530 NHPKKATE
-538 QSGAIDENELNG
+538 QSDAIDEKELND
-550 LRDKKNIAEKLHVQL
+550 LRDKKNTAEKLHVQL
-565 EEKWNFYHHQ
+565 EEKWNFYHLQ

-582 VKKRGY
+582 IKKRGY
-588 QSEELVETYSALV
+588 RSEELAETYSALV
-601 QKGKQLAT
+601 QKGKQLVT

-623 IAVKIKSVEEKV
+623 TAVNIKSVEEKV
-635 DALQKQKREVETEQH
+635 DVLQKQKREVETEQH
-650 RIEMD
+650 RIEME

-685 QAMHELKL
+685 QAMHELRL

-718 QEGATNQFESA
+718 QESASNQFESA

-753 TYKEAKLSDAEMEL
+753 TYKEAKLSDIEMEML
-767 IQKEIQS
+767 QKEIQS
-774 YYSFLEVLAKQ
+774 YYSSLEVLAKQ
-785 IEELHVELKDK
+785 IEELRAELKDK

-809 ELEINLDII
+809 DLEINLDII
-818 KEKRQRAQNAVTY
+818 KEKRQRAQTAVTY

-977 DEESLTKAVDTLIDL
+977 DEESLTKAVDALIDL

>member
-1 MNEDETDPA
+1 MRPIQLIMTA
-10 YYDGIW
+10 FG

-351 IAKKENIM
+351 IAKKEKIM

-373 NKESEREN
+373 NKEPEREN

-397 SLAEKQLNLQNAE
+397 SLAEKQLSLQNAE

-432 QKQLMTGELQQLEQA
+432 QKQLMTGELQQLERA

-538 QSGAIDENELNG
+538 QSGAIDENELKD
-550 LRDKKNIAEKLHVQL
+550 LRDKKNIAEKLHVQV
-565 EEKWNFYHHQ
+565 EEKWNFYHLQ

-588 QSEELVETYSALV
+588 QLEELVETYSALV

-623 IAVKIKSVEEKV
+623 TAVKIKSVEEKV

-729 KLKKEETFT
+729 KLKKEENFT

-753 TYKEAKLSDAEMEL
+753 TYKEAKLSDAEMEM

-774 YYSFLEVLAKQ
+774 YYSSLEVLAKQ
-785 IEELHVELKDK
+785 IEELQAELKGK

-977 DEESLTKAVDTLIDL
+977 DEESLTKAVDALIDL